1 MFMFVFF
8 VTIIT
13 MILLMMT
20 IIAKNIMTVNASII
34 HIYIAI
40 IMILIRIAIRRTLSA
55 TATTTP
61 RKIIKR
67 EKRKAIL
74 RIRIIMVKKIPV
86 NTIIIMA

>member
-1 MFMFVFF
+1 MFVFF

-40 IMILIRIAIRRTLSA
+40 IMILIRIAIRGTMSA
-55 TATTTP
+55 IATTTP

>member
-1 MFMFVFF
+1 MFVFF

-40 IMILIRIAIRRTLSA
+40 MMILIRIAIRRTMSA
-55 TATTTP
+55 TATTP

-74 RIRIIMVKKIPV
+74 RIRIIMVKKILV